1 MSLEVKIKKR
11 LGAFLLDVDFT
22 VEDKGIMAL
31 LGASGCGKSMTL
43 RSIAGIVRP
52 DEGRI
57 VLNGQTLF
65 DSEKKINVPPQKRKV
80 GYLFQNY
87 ALFPNMTVEQ
97 NIACGMRYEKNK
109 AVRKKAVSD
118 MIKKM
123 QLVGLEKHKPDQLS
137 GGQQQRTALAR
148 ILVQKPEVLLL
159 DEPLS
164 ALDSYLKD
172 QLLTEL
178 RHLLKSFD
186 KEVLFVTHSRDEV
199 YDLCEYTAVME
210 HGGIVTLGKTKE
222 IFDDPGTRGAAIL
235 TGCKNIIP
243 AEKIGEKQVRVPAW
257 GVTLQT
263 AQEVQDG
270 LCGIGI
276 RAHYFDP
283 AQQQNVYPIQI
294 VEEIE
299 EPFAWIVKFRFEGQN
314 EESDLIWWR
323 ISKSERREKSPVKL
337 GIAPEDILLLYS

>member
-1 MSLEVKIKKR
+1 MSLEVKMKKR
-11 LGAFLLDVDFT
+11 LGAFLLDVDFE

-43 RSIAGIVRP
+43 RSIAGIVKP

-57 VLNGQTLF
+57 VLNGQVLF
-65 DSEKKINVPPQKRKV
+65 DSEKKINLPPQKRKV

-109 AVRKKAVSD
+109 ELRKKAVSD
-118 MIKKM
+118 MIEKM
-123 QLVGLEKHKPDQLS
+123 QLGGLERHKPDQLS

-199 YDLCEYTAVME
+199 YDLCEYTAVMDQ
-210 HGGIVTLGKTKE
+210 GALVTLGKTKE
-222 IFDDPGTRGAAIL
+222 IFDNPKTKVGAVL
-235 TGCKNIIP
+235 TGCKNIV
-243 AEKIGEKQVRVPAW
+243 AARKAGENLVHVPAW
-257 GVTLQT
+257 GVVLQT
-263 AQEVQDG
+263 AKKVEDG

-283 AQQQNVYPIQI
+283 AQMQNAYPIQI
-294 VEEIE
+294 AEEIE
-299 EPFAWIVKFRFEGQN
+299 EPFDWIIKFRYHEQMSR
-314 EESDLIWWR
+314 SDLIWWR
-323 ISKSERREKSPVKL
+323 ISKSERREKNPQTI